1 MATIKTNISIKE
13 TLYFFVILYIFQLFF
28 KLISF
33 LALRND
39 AIFAILPKWDK
50 LNQIIN
56 YLAIIKNHNLFA
68 SISFNSKPAIKQKLY
83 NCILMLYNLCGG
95 NLFTWIL
102 PIDLGVRDRDLGLV
116 KFGAVSE
123 RFTLLVW
130 PLVISNWKSEK

>member
-1 MATIKTNISIKE
+1 MATFQFRK
-13 TLYFFVILYIFQLFF
+13 LYIFLLFCIF
-28 KLISF
+28 FNFFLNSFF

-56 YLAIIKNHNLFA
+56 YLAIIKNHNLFTC
-68 SISFNSKPAIKQKLY
+68 ISFISKPAIKQKLY
-83 NCILMLYNLCGG
+83 CIRMLYNLCGG